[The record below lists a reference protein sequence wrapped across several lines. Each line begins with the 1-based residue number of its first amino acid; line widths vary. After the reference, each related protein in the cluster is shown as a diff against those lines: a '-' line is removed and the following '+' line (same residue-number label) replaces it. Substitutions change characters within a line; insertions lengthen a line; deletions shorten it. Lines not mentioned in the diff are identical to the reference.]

1 MDGLLEPHN
10 NVVCLQ
16 TAEVTVKL
24 IAICPTTSASR
35 AGFGD
40 TEPEHAVGP
49 DAKTHAET
57 KNRGEIHVEALDGV
71 LDSTAA
77 LQLTVIPNRLAAML
91 DGAGDLA

>member
-1 MDGLLEPHN
+1 MDSLLEPLN
-10 NVVCLQ
+10 NVVWVQ

-35 AGFGD
+35 AGFGN

-49 DAKTHAET
+49 DAKSHAET
-57 KNRGEIHVEALDGV
+57 KNRGEIHVEALDII

-77 LQLTVIPNRLAAML
+77 LQLTVIRNRLSAML